1 MNLPKWYNEYK
12 EFIEHSIELYLWRYL
27 EVPMTRPLEDF
38 KQIVIYGTQWGK
50 RLRAI
55 LALEFYL
62 CLTGK
67 SLKDIHNDDDIVKL
81 CMALEI
87 MHAFSLIHDDLP
99 CMDDDELRR
108 WKLTVWKK
116 YSEYHAVLAG
126 DMMNSLTFELIADIA
141 DPWSSR
147 SIAKLISRSVWFY
160 GMVGGQ
166 VEDMYYGQ
174 YPSELDHDILIWLHG
189 KKTGRLIEASII
201 AACILSWETT
211 NREIYGNFG
220 KKLGLAFQVK
230 DDILDVEGTRE
241 ETGKSVWGET
251 KGFVYLLWL
260 DASKEIL
267 AREIIECKKI
277 IWPLD
282 SPKID
287 YLVEYIAERTR

>member
-1 MNLPKWYNEYK
+1 MNLPKWYSEYK
-12 EFIEHSIELYLWRYL
+12 EFIEHSIGLYLGRYL

-38 KQIVIYGTQWGK
+38 KEIVIYGTQWGK

-62 CLTGK
+62 SLTGK
-67 SLKDIHNDDDIVKL
+67 SLSGIRHDDDIVKL
-81 CMALEI
+81 CIALEI

-108 WKLTVWKK
+108 WELTVWKK

-126 DMMNSLTFELIADIA
+126 DMMNTLTFELIADIA
-141 DPWSSR
+141 DPWYSQ
-147 SIAKLISRSVWFY
+147 SIAKLISQSVWFY

-174 YPSELDHDILIWLHG
+174 YPSELDHDTLIWLHG

-201 AACILSWETT
+201 AACILSGETT
-211 NREIYGNFG
+211 DREIYRNFG
-220 KKLGLAFQVK
+220 QKLGLAFQVK

-241 ETGKSVWGET
+241 ETGKSVWGEM

-277 IWPLD
+277 IWPLN
-282 SPKID
+282 SPKMD
-287 YLVEYIAERTR
+287 YLVEFIAERTR